1 MTTKVTKMKKTLI
14 LSIMALLFLVACA
27 QPVEKIKVGVIL
39 PLTGPL
45 ADLGKSERQ
54 GIELA
59 VNELG
64 KQNIEVFFEDGKAD
78 PKASLDAAVNL
89 VSVKNV
95 DYIITAHRGASMSIS
110 SGLADQPVVI
120 LAYTATTEK
129 GPIGK
134 EDGNFFPIGAE
145 MLSAGRIVGDAA
157 KSKSCTSVGILAED
171 SPTGRDKS
179 EGFRQGFGGTG
190 FYEHYF
196 NTAETSFKTQITS
209 MKSNK
214 VDCLFI
220 EVKPGTSLSLY
231 KEMVELDF
239 KPKMYG
245 NSYSITKTAL
255 QDFSAKTILEGT
267 IFSSNSLTENNETK
281 VFSDS
286 YTAMFNS
293 TPDEFAAMMYDY
305 LKFIK
310 TLDAACNSDLSC
322 VKELIRKD
330 GFSGVS
336 GTAEVLSTGDGLL
349 KEYHL
354 LTVKAGE
361 IIAI

>member
-1 MTTKVTKMKKTLI
+1 
-14 LSIMALLFLVACA
+14 MALLFLVACA
-27 QPVEKIKVGVIL
+27 QVQPVEKIKVGIVL

-64 KQNIEVFFEDGKAD
+64 NQKIEVFFEDGKAD
-78 PKASLDAAVNL
+78 PKASLDAAISL

-95 DYIITAHRGASMSIS
+95 DYIISAHRGASMSIS
-110 SGLADQPVVI
+110 SGLANQPVVI

-129 GPIGK
+129 GPIGR
-134 EDGNFFPIGAE
+134 ENGNFFPIGGE

-157 KSKSCTSVGILAED
+157 AKSKSCTNVAILAED
-171 SPTGRDKS
+171 SSTGRDKS
-179 EGFRQGFGGTG
+179 EGFKQGFGRTS
-190 FYEHYF
+190 FYEYYF
-196 NTAETSFKTQITS
+196 NTAETSFKTQIAL
-209 MKSNK
+209 MKSNR

-220 EVKPGTSLSLY
+220 EIKPGPSLSLY

-255 QDFSAKTILEGT
+255 KDFSAKTILEGAVL
-267 IFSSNSLTENNETK
+267 SSNSLTENSETGA
-281 VFSDS
+281 FFES
-286 YTAMFNS
+286 YTAMFNAP
-293 TPDEFAAMMYDY
+293 PDEFAAIMYDY
-305 LKFIK
+305 IKFIK
-310 TLDAACNSDLSC
+310 TLDASCNSDLSC
-322 VKELIRKD
+322 VKESIRKD
-330 GFSGVS
+330 GFSGIS
-336 GTAEVLSTGDGLL
+336 GKAEVLPTGDGLL

-354 LTVKAGE
+354 LTVRNGKISAV
-361 IIAI
+361 